1 MTFEVPIT
9 VDIPDG
15 TYVASLAGVTEDTG
29 QFGKF
34 RRWEWLVEVPK
45 TDDKEG
51 SIEELSQLTRANT
64 GPQSKSYRQ
73 LTALLGEA
81 PKAGQKIDSPNGK
94 RVTVT
99 ITHNDKGFPTIG
111 EVGPY
116 VDPQMALP
124 GIPR

>member
-1 MTFEVPIT
+1 MTFEIPQT
-9 VDIPDG
+9 VDIKDG
-15 TYVASLAGVTEDTG
+15 TYVASLAGVTEDSG

-34 RRWEWLVEVPK
+34 RRWEWLIEVPGENGEAA
-45 TDDKEG
+45 T
-51 SIEELSQLTRANT
+51 IESLTQLTSANT
-64 GPQSKSYRQ
+64 GPQSKSYLQ

-99 ITHNDKGFPTIG
+99 IGHNEKGFPTV
-111 EVGPY
+111 EAVGPY